1 MIHLLAETTQL
12 SPRVDS
18 RDIRMKSAS
27 DMIKLYLMN
36 KKDLDRYI
44 KVVWIFGGN
53 FSIYMHCW
61 RAEKYI

>member
-12 SPRVDS
+12 SPRVNS

-36 KKDLDRYI
+36 KKDLDR
-44 KVVWIFGGN
+44 
-53 FSIYMHCW
+53 
-61 RAEKYI
+61 